1 MNNAMDSSP
10 EVDEKLWNAWVA
22 RGKKQSLEAA
32 RMVKIFGVIS
42 LLAALGALR
51 YYFSLQ

>member
-1 MNNAMDSSP
+1 MDSSP

-32 RMVKIFGVIS
+32 RMAKIFGAVGLI
-42 LLAALGALR
+42 AALLALR
-51 YYFSLQ
+51 YYFSVQ